1 MTIARF
7 APSPTGHL
15 HIGNLRTALLNYMVC
30 RKSDGRF
37 ILRLDDTDPQRSKP
51 EYAESIMEDLEWLG
65 LNWDHLERQSQRK
78 QNYLDAAEKLRDSGV
93 LYECFETPEELEF
106 KRKLQ
111 LKAGKPPVYD
121 RSSLAL
127 TAAEQDSFR
136 KERAGYWRF
145 KLDQE
150 RIEWVDAVQ
159 GQVSIDA
166 TSLSDPVL
174 IRADG
179 QVLYTLASVV
189 DDVEMS
195 VTDVVRGSDHVTNTA
210 AQIQIMRRLGA
221 KPPRFAHHS
230 LLTGPEGEPLA
241 KRLGTLSIRDMRRSG
256 IEPLALLSLLAYL
269 GTSAPVQARNGLG
282 ELIEDFEIGR
292 FSSAPTKFDAQDLI
306 PLNSKILA
314 LRPFAAIK
322 DRIRSLGV
330 PDDIAERFWT
340 TTRTNISKLD
350 ELADW
355 WAIFSGAVEPEIDEE
370 DRDFVELAKS
380 LLPNPPF
387 DEKTWSTWT
396 AAVSEKTGRK
406 GKALYFPLRR
416 ALTGRSSGPEMASV
430 MPLLQDVRRTGIKKS
445 GASENGT

>member
-30 RKSDGRF
+30 RKSSGRF

-51 EYAESIMEDLEWLG
+51 EYAESIMKDLEWLG
-65 LNWDHLERQSQRK
+65 LNWDQVERQSLRK
-78 QNYLDAAEKLRDSGV
+78 KNYFDAADKLRDSKV

-127 TAAEQDSFR
+127 TAAERDSLR
-136 KERAGYWRF
+136 KEKAGYWRF

-150 RIEWVDAVQ
+150 RIEWVDLVQ

-195 VTDVVRGSDHVTNTA
+195 VTDVVRGSDHITNTA
-210 AQIQIMRRLGA
+210 AQIQIMKRLGA
-221 KPPRFAHHS
+221 TPPKFAHHS
-230 LLTGPEGEPLA
+230 LLTGAEGEPLA
-241 KRLGTLSIRDMRRSG
+241 KRLGALSIRDMRQSG
-256 IEPLALLSLLAYL
+256 IEPMALLSMLAYL
-269 GTSAPVQARNGLG
+269 GTSAPVQVQDDLID
-282 ELIEDFEIGR
+282 LIEDFKISR
-292 FSSAPTKFDAQDLI
+292 FGTAPTKFDAQDLI
-306 PLNSKILA
+306 PLNSKLLA
-314 LRPFAAIK
+314 MRPYSAIE

-355 WAIFSGAVEPEIDEE
+355 WAIFSGAVEPEIDEK
-370 DRDFVELAKS
+370 DHDFVEVAKN

-387 DEKTWSTWT
+387 DEETWSTWT
-396 AAVSEKTGRK
+396 AKVSAKTGRK
-406 GKALYFPLRR
+406 GKALYLPLRK
-416 ALTGRSSGPEMASV
+416 ALTGQSSGPEMALV
-430 MPLLQDVRRTGIKKS
+430 MPLLQDVGRNGIQ
-445 GASENGT
+445 

>member
-65 LNWDHLERQSQRK
+65 LNWDHLEKQSQRK

-127 TAAEQDSFR
+127 TAAEQNSFR

-150 RIEWVDAVQ
+150 RIEWVDVVQ

-195 VTDVVRGSDHVTNTA
+195 VTDVVRGSDHITNTA
-210 AQIQIMRRLGA
+210 AQIQIMKRFGA
-221 KPPRFAHHS
+221 TPPRFAHHS

-241 KRLGTLSIRDMRRSG
+241 KRLGTLSIRDMRRG
-256 IEPLALLSLLAYL
+256 GMEPMALLSLLAYL

-306 PLNSKILA
+306 PLNSKLLA
-314 LRPFAAIK
+314 MRPYLEIE

-370 DRDFVELAKS
+370 DRDFVALAKS

-430 MPLLQDVRRTGIKKS
+430 MPLLQDVKKS
-445 GASENGT
+445 CASENGT

>member
-15 HIGNLRTALLNYMVC
+15 HIGNLRTALLNYLVC
-30 RKSDGRF
+30 RKSGGRF
-37 ILRLDDTDPQRSKP
+37 ILRLDDTDPQRSKS
-51 EYAESIMEDLEWLG
+51 EYAESIMKDLEWLG
-65 LNWDHLERQSQRK
+65 LNWDQVERQSLRK
-78 QNYLDAAEKLRDSGV
+78 KNYFDAADKLRDSKV

-127 TAAEQDSFR
+127 TAAERDSLR
-136 KERAGYWRF
+136 KEKAGYWRF

-150 RIEWVDAVQ
+150 RIEWVDLVQ

-195 VTDVVRGSDHVTNTA
+195 VTDVVRGSDHITNTA
-210 AQIQIMRRLGA
+210 AQIQIMKRLGA
-221 KPPRFAHHS
+221 TPPKFAHHS
-230 LLTGPEGEPLA
+230 LLTGAEGEPLA
-241 KRLGTLSIRDMRRSG
+241 KRLGALSIRDMRQSG
-256 IEPLALLSLLAYL
+256 IEPMALLSMLAYL
-269 GTSAPVQARNGLG
+269 GTSAPVQVQDDLID
-282 ELIEDFEIGR
+282 LIEDFKISR
-292 FSSAPTKFDAQDLI
+292 FGTAPTKFDTQDLI
-306 PLNSKILA
+306 PLNSKLLA
-314 LRPFAAIK
+314 MRPYSAIE

-355 WAIFSGAVEPEIDEE
+355 WAIFSGAVEPEIDEK
-370 DRDFVELAKS
+370 DHDFVEVAKS

-387 DEKTWSTWT
+387 DEETWSTWT
-396 AAVSEKTGRK
+396 AKVSAKTGRK
-406 GKALYFPLRR
+406 GKALYLPLRK
-416 ALTGRSSGPEMASV
+416 ALTGQSSGPEMALV
-430 MPLLQDVRRTGIKKS
+430 MPLLQDVGRNGIQ
-445 GASENGT
+445 

>member
-15 HIGNLRTALLNYMVC
+15 HIGNLRTALLNYLVC
-30 RKSDGRF
+30 RKSGGRF

-51 EYAESIMEDLEWLG
+51 EYAESIMKDLEWLG
-65 LNWDHLERQSQRK
+65 LNWDQVERQSLRK
-78 QNYLDAAEKLRDSGV
+78 KNYFDAADKLRDSKV

-127 TAAEQDSFR
+127 TAAEQDSLR
-136 KERAGYWRF
+136 KEKAGYWRF

-150 RIEWVDAVQ
+150 RIEWVDLVQ

-189 DDVEMS
+189 DDLEMS
-195 VTDVVRGSDHVTNTA
+195 VTDVVRGSDHITNTA
-210 AQIQIMRRLGA
+210 AQIQIMKRLGA
-221 KPPRFAHHS
+221 TPPKFAHHS
-230 LLTGPEGEPLA
+230 LLTGAEGEPLA
-241 KRLGTLSIRDMRRSG
+241 KRLGALSIRDMRQSG
-256 IEPLALLSLLAYL
+256 IEPMALLSMLAYL
-269 GTSAPVQARNGLG
+269 GTSAPVQVQDDLI
-282 ELIEDFEIGR
+282 ELIEDFKISR
-292 FSSAPTKFDAQDLI
+292 FGTAPTKFDAQDLI
-306 PLNSKILA
+306 PLNSKLLA
-314 LRPFAAIK
+314 MRPYSAIE

-355 WAIFSGAVEPEIDEE
+355 WAIFSGAVEPEIDEK
-370 DRDFVELAKS
+370 DRDFVEVAKS

-387 DEKTWSTWT
+387 HDKTWSTWT
-396 AAVSEKTGRK
+396 AEVSAKTGRK
-406 GKALYFPLRR
+406 GKALYLPLRK
-416 ALTGRSSGPEMASV
+416 ALTGQSSGPEMALV
-430 MPLLQDVRRTGIKKS
+430 MPLLQDVGRNGIQ
-445 GASENGT
+445 

>member
-30 RKSDGRF
+30 RKSGGRF
-37 ILRLDDTDPQRSKP
+37 ILRLDDTDPQRSKR
-51 EYAESIMEDLEWLG
+51 EYAESIMKDLEWLG
-65 LNWDHLERQSQRK
+65 LNWDQVERQSLRK
-78 QNYLDAAEKLRDSGV
+78 KNYFDAADKLRDSGV

-127 TAAEQDSFR
+127 TAAERDSLR
-136 KERAGYWRF
+136 KEKAGYWRF
-145 KLDQE
+145 KLDHE
-150 RIEWVDAVQ
+150 RIEWVDLVQ

-195 VTDVVRGSDHVTNTA
+195 VTDVVRGSDHITNTA
-210 AQIQIMRRLGA
+210 AQIQIMKRLGA
-221 KPPRFAHHS
+221 TPPRFAHHS
-230 LLTGPEGEPLA
+230 LLTGAEGEPLA
-241 KRLGTLSIRDMRRSG
+241 KRLGALSIRDMRQSG
-256 IEPLALLSLLAYL
+256 IEPMALLSMLAYL
-269 GTSAPVQARNGLG
+269 GTSAPVQVRDGLI
-282 ELIEDFEIGR
+282 ELIEDFKISR
-292 FSSAPTKFDAQDLI
+292 FGTAPTKFDAQDLI
-306 PLNSKILA
+306 PLNSKLLA
-314 LRPFAAIK
+314 MRPYSATE

-340 TTRTNISKLD
+340 TTRTNISRLD
-350 ELADW
+350 ELAGW
-355 WAIFSGAVEPEIDEE
+355 WAIFSGVVEPEIDEK
-370 DRDFVELAKS
+370 DSDFVEVAKS

-387 DEKTWSTWT
+387 DDKTWSIWT
-396 AAVSEKTGRK
+396 AAVSAKTGRK
-406 GKALYFPLRR
+406 GKALYLPLRK
-416 ALTGRSSGPEMASV
+416 ALTGQSSGPEMASV
-430 MPLLQDVRRTGIKKS
+430 MPLLQNALRTD
-445 GASENGT
+445 A

>member
-30 RKSDGRF
+30 RKSGGRF

-65 LNWDHLERQSQRK
+65 LNWDQVERQSLRK
-78 QNYLDAAEKLRDSGV
+78 QNYFNAADKLRDSRV

-127 TAAEQDSFR
+127 TAAERDSLR
-136 KERAGYWRF
+136 KEKAGYWRF

-150 RIEWVDAVQ
+150 RIEWVDFVQ

-189 DDVEMS
+189 DDVEMN
-195 VTDVVRGSDHVTNTA
+195 VTDVVRGSDHITNTA
-210 AQIQIMRRLGA
+210 AQIQIMKRLGA
-221 KPPRFAHHS
+221 TPPRFAHHS

-241 KRLGTLSIRDMRRSG
+241 KRLGTLSIRDMRQSG
-256 IEPLALLSLLAYL
+256 IEPMALLSMLAYL
-269 GTSAPVQARNGLG
+269 GTSAPVQVRDGLI
-282 ELIEDFEIGR
+282 ELIEDFKISR
-292 FSSAPTKFDAQDLI
+292 FGTAPTKFDAQDLI
-306 PLNSKILA
+306 PLNSKLLA
-314 LRPFAAIK
+314 MRPYSAIE

-340 TTRTNISKLD
+340 TTRTNILKLD

-355 WAIFSGAVEPEIDEE
+355 WAIFSGAVEPEIDEK
-370 DRDFVELAKS
+370 DRDFVEVAKS

-387 DEKTWSTWT
+387 DDNTWSTWT
-396 AAVSEKTGRK
+396 AEVSAETGRK
-406 GKALYFPLRR
+406 GKALYLPLRK
-416 ALTGRSSGPEMASV
+416 ALTGQSSGPEMALV
-430 MPLLQDVRRTGIKKS
+430 MPLLQDVGRNGIQ
-445 GASENGT
+445 

>member
-15 HIGNLRTALLNYMVC
+15 HIGNLRTALLNHLVC
-30 RKSDGRF
+30 RKSDGSF

-51 EYAESIMEDLEWLG
+51 EYADSIMEDLEWLG
-65 LNWDHLERQSQRK
+65 LYWDQLERQSLRK
-78 QNYLDAAEKLRDSGV
+78 QNYFDAAGKLRSAGV

-121 RSSLAL
+121 RTSLSL
-127 TAAEQDSFR
+127 TTDERDSLR

-150 RIEWVDAVQ
+150 RIEWTDLIQ

-195 VTDVVRGSDHVTNTA
+195 VTDVVRGSDHITNTA
-210 AQIQIMRRLGA
+210 TQIQIMKRLGA
-221 KPPRFAHHS
+221 APPRFAHHS

-241 KRLGTLSIRDMRRSG
+241 KRLGALSIRDMRQSG
-256 IEPLALLSLLAYL
+256 LEPMVLLSLLAYL
-269 GTSAPVQARNGLG
+269 GTSAPVQARNSLG
-282 ELIEDFEIGR
+282 ELIDDFEIGR
-292 FSSAPTKFDAQDLI
+292 FSTAPTKFDAQDLI
-306 PLNSKILA
+306 PLNSKLLA
-314 LRPFAAIK
+314 MRPYSAAE

-330 PDDIAERFWT
+330 PDDIAERFWM

-350 ELADW
+350 DLADW
-355 WAIFSGAVEPEIDEE
+355 WAVFSGAIDPEIDEE

-380 LLPNPPF
+380 LLPDPPF
-387 DEKTWSTWT
+387 DERTWSTWT
-396 AAVSEKTGRK
+396 SAVSEKTGRK

-430 MPLLQDVRRTGIKKS
+430 MPLLQDVRRTGIQ
-445 GASENGT
+445 